1 MRLNILPSR
10 VSVWALAALA
20 LGCAIAL
27 VARVPLGAMVNG
39 ASVLALA
46 MLAVVIVDLAWTL
59 AAWKRAPLQWQRR
72 LPAAFAIGVPR
83 TLTGSLVNEGD
94 RAWRVALFDHV
105 DPSLDVDGLPQRL
118 NVPAK
123 ARLDIQYQVTPRRRG
138 PVRFAPADLRVRT
151 ILGTFELLLTAGA
164 SESLR
169 VYPNFAAVARYAW
182 LASDNRLAEIGIKAA
197 PQRGAGTD
205 FKQLAEY
212 RPGDPIRH
220 IDWKATLRH
229 RRPIV
234 REYQDERDQTVLF
247 LLDCGRRMRADE
259 GSAARGGSHFDEA
272 LNALMLLAH
281 VALKE
286 GDAVGAMT
294 FGTDPADARHFAPRK
309 GHASL
314 NALIAAIYD
323 IEPRATHSDYLT
335 AAADLMRVQRKR
347 ALVVVLTNFRDE
359 DSAEIEPALRLLRS
373 KHLVLLASL
382 RERVL
387 REMAE
392 QPLGGGVSGDAK
404 AVEIAGAHLFAQAR
418 RDAFARLA
426 TRDGLLI
433 DVEPAHLPAQLVNRY
448 RAVKRAG
455 LL

>member
-1 MRLNILPSR
+1 MRLRLIPSR
-10 VSVWALAALA
+10 AGVYTLAALA
-20 LGCAIAL
+20 LACAVAL
-27 VARVPLGAMVNG
+27 VMGSPLATVAGFARVGAG
-39 ASVLALA
+39 ALFALAL
-46 MLAVVIVDLAWTL
+46 LDLAWS
-59 AAWKRAPLQWQRR
+59 AIAWWRAPLRWQRQ
-72 LPAAFAIGVPR
+72 LPAAFAIGVQR
-83 TLTGSLVNEGD
+83 TLTGTLVNDGMTN
-94 RAWRVALFDHV
+94 WRVDVFDRV
-105 DPSLDVDGLPQRL
+105 DASFDVEGLPQT
-118 NVPAK
+118 VSAAAQ
-123 ARLDIQYQVTPRRRG
+123 ARTTIHYQVMPRRRG
-138 PVRFAPADLRVRT
+138 PVRFEPADLRVRT
-151 ILGTFELLLTAGA
+151 RLGSAELLLNVGDV
-164 SESLR
+164 EELR

-212 RPGDPIRH
+212 KAGDSIRH
-220 IDWKATLRH
+220 IDWKATQRH
-229 RRPIV
+229 QRPIV
-234 REYQDERDQTVLF
+234 REYQDERDQRVLF

-259 GSAARGGSHFDEA
+259 GAAAHSGSHFDEA

-294 FGTDPADARHFAPRK
+294 FGTEPGGQRHFAPRK
-309 GHASL
+309 GSHSL
-314 NALIAAIYD
+314 NALMATLYD
-323 IEPRATHSDYLT
+323 IEPRATHSDYLL

-359 DSAEIEPALRLLRS
+359 DSAELEPALRLLRS
-373 KHLVLLASL
+373 RHLVLLASL

-387 REMAE
+387 RELAE
-392 QPLGGGVSGDAK
+392 QPLRGDAK
-404 AVEIAGAHLFAQAR
+404 AVEVAGAHLFAQSR

-433 DVEPAHLPAQLVNRY
+433 DVEPAQLPAQLVNRY
-448 RAVKRAG
+448 RAIKRSG